1 MGHEALTR
9 LIWTPFPPVIFRPSP
24 ALSRTAKSWKVTFT
38 VCPEGMLWTSPSA
51 PPVWAL
57 KSRMVWVIPA
67 PFTVIP
73 FLVERLS
80 ELVKW

>member
-1 MGHEALTR
+1 M
-9 LIWTPFPPVIFRPSP
+9 
-24 ALSRTAKSWKVTFT
+24 TFT

-51 PPVWAL
+51 PPVWPL

-67 PFTVIP
+67 PFTLIP